1 MTKDISAEINE
12 VEDPVVKGLLL
23 NIIAKIEKIESLPPC
38 SNDPKQIAQIV
49 NRITGKL

>member
-23 NIIAKIEKIESLPPC
+23 NIIAKIEKIENLPPC
-38 SNDPKQIAQIV
+38 NNDPEQIAQIV